1 MSARKRQPAPRRAEE
16 GEGASASERIENER
30 QRIFRAMA
38 VVDCCRYA
46 SEPMLAPVPRAP
58 AVESAL
64 AAAHEILD
72 EVAAALEVRSKRRT
86 TCNTLQR
93 AEC

>member
-1 MSARKRQPAPRRAEE
+1 MSTRKRQPARQQAEE
-16 GEGASASERIENER
+16 GEAASASDRIENER

-58 AVESAL
+58 AVEAAL
-64 AAAHEILD
+64 AAAYEILD
-72 EVAAALEVRSKRRT
+72 GVAAALE
-86 TCNTLQR
+86 
-93 AEC
+93 A